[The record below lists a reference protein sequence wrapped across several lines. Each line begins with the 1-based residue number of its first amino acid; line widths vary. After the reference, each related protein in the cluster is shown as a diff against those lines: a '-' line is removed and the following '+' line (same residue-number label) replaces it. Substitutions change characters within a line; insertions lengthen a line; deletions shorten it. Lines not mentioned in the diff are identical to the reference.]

1 LLDDIGGLFL
11 QGVMTSPSLRWNHPP
26 SRAPKAPKVLG
37 RDWEQ
42 HRALLKSL
50 YIDQNMTLE
59 GVMKYMKAQY
69 GFSPT

>member
-1 LLDDIGGLFL
+1 
-11 QGVMTSPSLRWNHPP
+11 
-26 SRAPKAPKVLG
+26 
-37 RDWEQ
+37 
-42 HRALLKSL
+42 LKSL